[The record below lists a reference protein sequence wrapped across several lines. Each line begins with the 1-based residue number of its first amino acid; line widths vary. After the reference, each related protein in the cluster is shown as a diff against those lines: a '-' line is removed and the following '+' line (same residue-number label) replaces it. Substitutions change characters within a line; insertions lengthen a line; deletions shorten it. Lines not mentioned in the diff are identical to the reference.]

1 MGCLSLVKGKD
12 ENLSPEINGHHAFP
26 ADRQPGRLLA
36 DMLIFLLATGIMIL
50 KMIIMVLGYN
60 VFNSSC

>member
-36 DMLIFLLATGIMIL
+36 DNTGQEKVMAIASLKTGI
-50 KMIIMVLGYN
+50 VQG
-60 VFNSSC
+60 